1 MKNNRF
7 YNARM
12 AIEALCDQRNV
23 TVDVGSRM
31 YAQEQGWTNYN
42 GELNE
47 WDALC
52 TKYMRAKDK
61 TLADL
66 FK

>member
-1 MKNNRF
+1 MEDNRF
-7 YNARM
+7 YQHRM
-12 AIEALCDQRNV
+12 AIKTLCDQKNV

-31 YAQEQGWTNYN
+31 YAQEQGWTNYTQ
-42 GELNE
+42 ELNE
-47 WDALC
+47 WDTLC
-52 TKYMRAKDK
+52 RKYMQAKDK

>member
-7 YNARM
+7 YHDRM
-12 AIEALCDQRNV
+12 QIKAVCSQRNV

-31 YAQEQGWTNYN
+31 YAQEQGWTNYTQ
-42 GELNE
+42 ELNE
-47 WDALC
+47 WDTLC
-52 TKYMRAKDK
+52 RKYMQAKDK